1 MLSTALLIVSV
12 ALLNP
17 PPQSQQ
23 SEPQHQHEM
32 PMPGMDEHETGI
44 MIGDWHVMQDANAIL
59 MFNHQGSDRGGDELK
74 APNWWMGMFSR
85 NAGPGRL
92 TISTMLSLDPATVTS
107 EGYGE
112 LFQVGETHNG
122 APLIDRQH
130 PHDFLMQL
138 AAIWRL
144 PLNDRLHL
152 TLAGAPVGEPALGP
166 VAFMH
171 RRSAAEIPI
180 APLSHHTLDSTHI
193 AMGVISAGVDSGP
206 WMIETSVFNGREPD
220 ENRWDLMDPGSLDS
234 WSARAWYRPSKAF
247 AFQASYGYLASPEA
261 LEPGSVKRSTV
272 SGSWLS
278 ESPTRFAAVTIALGH
293 NSKVSGGYTAFLA
306 DATVGRDLNSFY
318 GRFEALQVETELLAT
333 GVADSGGHANAPRDT
348 VIAFT
353 AGAVRDLWS
362 WNGLKLGVGA
372 DVTFYGAP
380 DALAGSYGSHPVSFH
395 VFGRVRMPARF
406 GRMWDHFM
414 TSPDM

>member
-23 SEPQHQHEM
+23 SEPQHQHDM
-32 PMPGMDEHETGI
+32 PMPGMDQHETGI
-44 MIGDWHVMQDANAIL
+44 MIGDWHLMQDANAIL
-59 MFNHQGSDRGGDELK
+59 MFNHQGSDRGGDEVK

-193 AMGVISAGVDSGP
+193 AMGVITAGVDSGP
-206 WMIETSVFNGREPD
+206 WMIETSVFNGR
-220 ENRWDLMDPGSLDS
+220 
-234 WSARAWYRPSKAF
+234 
-247 AFQASYGYLASPEA
+247 
-261 LEPGSVKRSTV
+261 
-272 SGSWLS
+272 
-278 ESPTRFAAVTIALGH
+278 
-293 NSKVSGGYTAFLA
+293 
-306 DATVGRDLNSFY
+306 
-318 GRFEALQVETELLAT
+318 
-333 GVADSGGHANAPRDT
+333 
-348 VIAFT
+348 
-353 AGAVRDLWS
+353 
-362 WNGLKLGVGA
+362 
-372 DVTFYGAP
+372 
-380 DALAGSYGSHPVSFH
+380 
-395 VFGRVRMPARF
+395 
-406 GRMWDHFM
+406 
-414 TSPDM
+414 